1 MHNLRW
7 THFGSNNGD
16 DLPPKKPGEK
26 LLTML
31 IAIPDRYLL
40 SEFFSRCTEHIVQ
53 RSSQYDAP
61 ELNLKRIA
69 DAWTNFL
76 KREVTAYEV
85 AVMMAMLK
93 LCRLSQGYHQDTLE
107 DAAAY
112 IAIAELLKVTEEGES
127 NES

>member
-1 MHNLRW
+1 M
-7 THFGSNNGD
+7 
-16 DLPPKKPGEK
+16 
-26 LLTML
+26 
-31 IAIPDRYLL
+31 DRYLL

-53 RSSQYDAP
+53 RSSQYDDP

-85 AVMMAMLK
+85 AIMMAMLK

-112 IAIAELLKVTEEGES
+112 IALAELLKGTEEDDKKS
-127 NES
+127 N

>member
-1 MHNLRW
+1 M
-7 THFGSNNGD
+7 
-16 DLPPKKPGEK
+16 
-26 LLTML
+26 
-31 IAIPDRYLL
+31 DRYLL

-93 LCRLSQGYHQDTLE
+93 LARLSQGYHQDTLE

-112 IAIAELLKVTEEGES
+112 IALAELLKGTELEETGEQK
-127 NES
+127 

>member
-1 MHNLRW
+1 M
-7 THFGSNNGD
+7 
-16 DLPPKKPGEK
+16 
-26 LLTML
+26 
-31 IAIPDRYLL
+31 DRYLL
-40 SEFFSRCTEHIVQ
+40 NEFFSRCTEHIVQ
-53 RSSQYDAP
+53 RSNQYDAP

-93 LCRLSQGYHQDTLE
+93 LARLSQGYHQDTLE

-112 IAIAELLKVTEEGES
+112 IALAELLKNTELEETGEK
-127 NES
+127 

>member
-1 MHNLRW
+1 M
-7 THFGSNNGD
+7 
-16 DLPPKKPGEK
+16 
-26 LLTML
+26 
-31 IAIPDRYLL
+31 DRYLL
-40 SEFFSRCTEHIVQ
+40 SEFFSRCTEHIVE
-53 RSSQYDAP
+53 RANQYDAP

-76 KREVTAYEV
+76 KREISPYEV

-112 IAIAELLKVTEEGES
+112 IALAEMLKGTEEDDKKS
-127 NES
+127 N

>member
-1 MHNLRW
+1 M
-7 THFGSNNGD
+7 
-16 DLPPKKPGEK
+16 
-26 LLTML
+26 
-31 IAIPDRYLL
+31 DRYLL
-40 SEFFSRCTEHIVQ
+40 SEFFSRCTEHIVE
-53 RSSQYDAP
+53 RANQYDAP

-76 KREVTAYEV
+76 KREISPYEV

-93 LCRLSQGYHQDTLE
+93 LARLSQGYHQDTLE

-112 IAIAELLKVTEEGES
+112 IALAEMLKDTETGES

>member
-1 MHNLRW
+1 M
-7 THFGSNNGD
+7 
-16 DLPPKKPGEK
+16 
-26 LLTML
+26 
-31 IAIPDRYLL
+31 DRYLL
-40 SEFFSRCTEHIVQ
+40 NEFFSRCTEHIVE
-53 RSSQYDAP
+53 RANQYDAP

-69 DAWTNFL
+69 SMWTNFL

-93 LCRLSQGYHQDTLE
+93 LARLSQGYHQDTLE

-112 IAIAELLKVTEEGES
+112 IALAEMLKDTEIGES

>member
-1 MHNLRW
+1 M
-7 THFGSNNGD
+7 
-16 DLPPKKPGEK
+16 
-26 LLTML
+26 
-31 IAIPDRYLL
+31 DRYLL
-40 SEFFSRCTEHIVQ
+40 SEFFSRYTVHIVQ

-112 IAIAELLKVTEEGES
+112 IALAEMLKNTEIGES

>member
-1 MHNLRW
+1 M
-7 THFGSNNGD
+7 
-16 DLPPKKPGEK
+16 
-26 LLTML
+26 
-31 IAIPDRYLL
+31 DRYLL

-53 RSSQYDAP
+53 RSNQYDAP

-112 IAIAELLKVTEEGES
+112 IALAELLKGTEEDPKDLP
-127 NES
+127 